1 MKNPISERVRKVKPS
16 ATIAISSKAM
26 EMRSAGVDVISMSAG
41 EPDFDTPEYIKDA
54 AKMAMDSGMTKYTQ
68 VDGLPDLK
76 HAIINKFSEDNQL
89 IYDPENILV
98 STGAK
103 QTLYNLFQA
112 ILGPG
117 DEVIIISP
125 YWVSYPDM
133 VLLADAKPVIVDTF
147 QENNFALKINA
158 FADAINDKTKLV
170 IINSPSNPTGITFS
184 RSDYESIGAI
194 LQNHPDVYVATDDM
208 YEYIYWGDEPFISF
222 AQACP
227 SLFDRTITI
236 NGVSKSYAMTGWRI
250 GYCGGPSDV
259 IGGMKKVQSQST
271 SNASSISQAAAIAA
285 LNGSK
290 DEIYSMVEQYK
301 LRHDYLYTAL
311 NDIDGFKT
319 TPGTGAFYLFPDVTN
334 VIEQI
339 GFSDDVE
346 LSEYL
351 IEKANV
357 AVVPGSA
364 FGSPGYIRLS
374 YATSLELIKEA
385 VKRISNTLV
394 YHA

>member
-1 MKNPISERVRKVKPS
+1 MNNPISERVRKVKPS

-26 EMRSAGVDVISMSAG
+26 EMRSAGINVISMSAG
-41 EPDFDTPEYIKDA
+41 EPDFDTPEHIKDA
-54 AKMAMDSGMTKYTQ
+54 AKAAMDSGKTKYTQ
-68 VDGLPDLK
+68 VDGTPELK
-76 HAIINKFSEDNQL
+76 EAIINKFNDDNDLSYQ
-89 IYDPENILV
+89 PENILV

-112 ILGPG
+112 ILGDG

-133 VLLADAKPVIVDTF
+133 VLLADAKPVFIDTH
-147 QENNFALKINA
+147 QENNFSLDLNA
-158 FADAINDKTKLV
+158 FSNAINERTKLV

-184 RSDYESIGAI
+184 RSDYESIGAV
-194 LQNHPDVYVATDDM
+194 LENYPNVYVATDDM
-208 YEYIYWGDEPFISF
+208 YEYIYWGDEPFVSF

-250 GYCGGPSDV
+250 GYCGGPADV
-259 IGGMKKVQSQST
+259 IGAMKKVQSQST
-271 SNASSISQAAAIAA
+271 SNPSSISQAATVAA

-290 DEIYSMVEQYK
+290 DEVFSMVEQYK
-301 LRHDYLYTAL
+301 LRHDYLCSAL
-311 NDIDGFKT
+311 NDIEGFKT
-319 TPGTGAFYLFPDVTN
+319 SPGTGAFYLFPDVKN
-334 VIEQI
+334 VIEKK

-351 IEKANV
+351 IETANV

-364 FGSPGYIRLS
+364 FGSIGYIRLS
-374 YATSLELIKEA
+374 YATGLEQIKEA
-385 VKRISNTLV
+385 VERITKSLV
-394 YHA
+394 

>member
-1 MKNPISERVRKVKPS
+1 MNNPISERVRKVKPS

-26 EMRSAGVDVISMSAG
+26 EMRSAGINVISMSAG
-41 EPDFDTPEYIKDA
+41 EPDFDTPEHIKDA
-54 AKMAMDSGMTKYTQ
+54 AKAAMDSGKTKYTQ
-68 VDGLPDLK
+68 VDGTPELK
-76 HAIINKFSEDNQL
+76 EAIINKFNDDNDLSYQ
-89 IYDPENILV
+89 PENILV

-112 ILGPG
+112 ILGDG

-133 VLLADAKPVIVDTF
+133 VLLADAKPVFIDTH
-147 QENNFALKINA
+147 QENNFSLDLNA
-158 FADAINDKTKLV
+158 FSNAINERTKLV
-170 IINSPSNPTGITFS
+170 IINSPSNPTGITFT
-184 RSDYESIGAI
+184 RSDYESIGAV
-194 LQNHPDVYVATDDM
+194 LEDYPSVYVATDDM
-208 YEYIYWGDEPFISF
+208 YEYIYWGDEPFVSF

-250 GYCGGPSDV
+250 GYCGGPADV
-259 IGGMKKVQSQST
+259 IGAMKKVQSQST
-271 SNASSISQAAAIAA
+271 SNPSSISQAATVAA

-290 DEIYSMVEQYK
+290 DEVFSMVEQYK
-301 LRHDYLYTAL
+301 LRHDYFCSAL
-311 NDIDGFKT
+311 NDIEGFKT
-319 TPGTGAFYLFPDVTN
+319 SPGTGAFYLFPDVKN
-334 VIEQI
+334 VIEKK

-351 IEKANV
+351 IETANV

-364 FGSPGYIRLS
+364 FGSIGYIRLS
-374 YATSLELIKEA
+374 YATGLEQIKEA
-385 VKRISNTLV
+385 VERITKSLV
-394 YHA
+394 

>member
-1 MKNPISERVRKVKPS
+1 MNNPISERVRKVKPS

-26 EMRSAGVDVISMSAG
+26 EMRSAGINVISMSAG
-41 EPDFDTPEYIKDA
+41 EPDFDTPQHIKDA
-54 AKMAMDSGMTKYTQ
+54 AKAAMDNGMTKYTQ
-68 VDGLPDLK
+68 VDGTPELK
-76 HAIINKFSEDNQL
+76 EAIINKFSDDNEL
-89 IYDPENILV
+89 SYKPENILV

-112 ILGPG
+112 ILGDG

-133 VLLADAKPVIVDTF
+133 VLLADAKPVFVDTF
-147 QENNFALKINA
+147 QENNFSLDLNA
-158 FADAINDKTKLV
+158 FSNAINERTKLV

-184 RSDYESIGAI
+184 RSDYESIGAV
-194 LQNHPDVYVATDDM
+194 LENYPNLYVATDDM
-208 YEYIYWGDEPFISF
+208 YEYIYWGDEPFVSF

-250 GYCGGPSDV
+250 GYCGGPADV
-259 IGGMKKVQSQST
+259 IGAMKKVQSQST
-271 SNASSISQAAAIAA
+271 SNPSSISQAATVAA

-290 DEIYSMVEQYK
+290 DEVFSMVEQYK
-301 LRHDYLYTAL
+301 IRHDYLCSAL
-311 NDIDGFKT
+311 NAIEGFKT
-319 TPGTGAFYLFPDVTN
+319 SPGTGAFYLFPDVKN
-334 VIEQI
+334 VIEKK

-351 IEKANV
+351 IETANV

-364 FGSPGYIRLS
+364 FGSIGYIRLS
-374 YATSLELIKEA
+374 YATGLEQIKEA
-385 VKRISNTLV
+385 VERISKSL
-394 YHA
+394 A

>member
-1 MKNPISERVRKVKPS
+1 MNNPISKRVRKVKPS

-26 EMRSAGVDVISMSAG
+26 EMRSAGIDVISMSAG

-54 AKMAMDSGMTKYTQ
+54 AKAAMDKGMTKYTQ
-68 VDGLPDLK
+68 VDGVPDLK
-76 HAIINKFSEDNQL
+76 EAIINKFRDDNELKYQ
-89 IYDPENILV
+89 PENILV

-112 ILGPG
+112 ILGDG

-133 VLLADAKPVIVDTF
+133 VLLADATPVFVDTF
-147 QENNFALKINA
+147 QENDFSIDLNA
-158 FADAINDKTKLV
+158 FADALNDRTKLV

-194 LQNHPDVYVATDDM
+194 LENYPDVYVATDDM
-208 YEYIYWGDEPFISF
+208 YEYIYWGDQPFVSF

-227 SLFDRTITI
+227 ALFDRTITI

-250 GYCGGPSDV
+250 GYCGGPADV
-259 IGGMKKVQSQST
+259 IGAMKKIQSQST
-271 SNASSISQAAAIAA
+271 SNPSSISQAATIAA

-290 DEIYSMVEQYK
+290 DEVYAMVEQYK
-301 LRHDYLYTAL
+301 IRHDYFCNAL
-311 NDIDGFKT
+311 NAIKGFKT
-319 TPGTGAFYLFPDVTN
+319 SPGTGAFYLFPDVKN
-334 VIEQI
+334 VIEEK
-339 GFSDDVE
+339 GFKDDIE

-351 IEKANV
+351 IESANV

-364 FGSPGYIRLS
+364 FGSTGYIRLS
-374 YATSLELIKEA
+374 YATSLDQIKEA
-385 VKRISNTLV
+385 VERITKSL
-394 YHA
+394 A

>member
-1 MKNPISERVRKVKPS
+1 MKNPLSERVIKVKPS

-68 VDGLPDLK
+68 VDGVPDLK
-76 HAIINKFSEDNQL
+76 QAIINKFSEDNDL

-147 QENNFALKINA
+147 QENDFALDISA
-158 FADAINDKTKLV
+158 LADAINDKTKLV

-259 IGGMKKVQSQST
+259 ISGMKKVQRQST

-290 DEIYSMVEQYK
+290 DEIQSMVEQYK
-301 LRHDYLYTAL
+301 LRHDYLCASL

-319 TPGTGAFYLFPDVTN
+319 TAGTGAFYLFPDVKN
-334 VIEQI
+334 LIEKK

-346 LSEYL
+346 LSQYL

-385 VKRISNTLV
+385 VNRISNSLD
-394 YHA
+394 

>member
-1 MKNPISERVRKVKPS
+1 MKNPISERVKKVKPS

-26 EMRSAGVDVISMSAG
+26 EMRSAGIDVISMSAG
-41 EPDFDTPEYIKDA
+41 EPDFDTPEHIKDA
-54 AKMAMDSGMTKYTQ
+54 AKVAMDDGMTKYTQ
-68 VDGLPDLK
+68 VDGLPELK
-76 HAIINKFSEDNQL
+76 QAIINKFRDDNEL
-89 IYDPENILV
+89 IYHPENILV

-133 VLLADAKPVIVDTF
+133 VLLADAKPIIVDTF
-147 QENNFALKINA
+147 QKNDFSLDLSSFKEALNER
-158 FADAINDKTKLV
+158 TKLV
-170 IINSPSNPTGITFS
+170 IINSPSNPTGITFG

-194 LQNHPDVYVATDDM
+194 LEDHPDVYVATDDM
-208 YEYIYWGDEPFISF
+208 YEYIYWGEEPFVSF

-250 GYCGGPSDV
+250 GYCGGPTDV
-259 IGGMKKVQSQST
+259 IGAMKKVQSQST
-271 SNASSISQAAAIAA
+271 SNPSSISQAATIAA

-290 DEIYSMVEQYK
+290 DEIYAMVEQYK
-301 LRHDYLYTAL
+301 LRHDYLCNAL

-319 TPGTGAFYLFPDVTN
+319 SPGSGAFYLFPDVKN
-334 VIEQI
+334 VIKNK

-346 LSEYL
+346 LSQYF
-351 IEKANV
+351 IEEAKV
-357 AVVPGSA
+357 AVIPGSA
-364 FGSPGYIRLS
+364 FGSKGYIRLS
-374 YATSLELIKEA
+374 YATSHEQIKEA
-385 VKRISNTLV
+385 VERISNSLN
-394 YHA
+394 

>member
-68 VDGLPDLK
+68 VDGFPDLK
-76 HAIINKFSEDNQL
+76 QAIINKFSEDNDL
-89 IYDPENILV
+89 IYDHENILV

-147 QENNFALKINA
+147 QENDFALDISA

-194 LQNHPDVYVATDDM
+194 LQNHPDVYLATDDM
-208 YEYIYWGDEPFISF
+208 YEYIFWGDEPFISF

-301 LRHDYLYTAL
+301 LRHDYLCTAL
-311 NDIDGFKT
+311 NDTDGFKT

-346 LSEYL
+346 LSQYL

-374 YATSLELIKEA
+374 YATSLELITEA
-385 VKRISNTLV
+385 VDRISNSLD
-394 YHA
+394 

>member
-1 MKNPISERVRKVKPS
+1 MNNPISERVRKVKPS

-26 EMRSAGVDVISMSAG
+26 EMRSAGINVISMSAG
-41 EPDFDTPEYIKDA
+41 EPDFDTPEHIKDA
-54 AKMAMDSGMTKYTQ
+54 AKAAMDSGKTKYTQ
-68 VDGLPDLK
+68 VDGTPELK
-76 HAIINKFSEDNQL
+76 EAIINKFNDDNDLSYQ
-89 IYDPENILV
+89 PENILV

-112 ILGPG
+112 ILGDG

-133 VLLADAKPVIVDTF
+133 VLLADAKPVFIDTY
-147 QENNFALKINA
+147 QENNFSLDLNA
-158 FADAINDKTKLV
+158 FSDAINEKTKLV
-170 IINSPSNPTGITFS
+170 IINSPSNPTGITFT
-184 RSDYESIGAI
+184 RSDYESIGAV
-194 LQNHPDVYVATDDM
+194 LEDYPSVYVATDDM
-208 YEYIYWGDEPFISF
+208 YEYIYWGDEPFVSF

-250 GYCGGPSDV
+250 GYCGGPADV
-259 IGGMKKVQSQST
+259 IGAMKKVQSQST
-271 SNASSISQAAAIAA
+271 SNPSSISQAATVAA

-290 DEIYSMVEQYK
+290 DEVFSMVEQYK
-301 LRHDYLYTAL
+301 LRHDYFCSAL
-311 NDIDGFKT
+311 NDIEGFKT
-319 TPGTGAFYLFPDVTN
+319 SPGTGAFYLFPDVKN
-334 VIEQI
+334 VIEKK

-351 IEKANV
+351 IETANV

-364 FGSPGYIRLS
+364 FGSIGYIRLS
-374 YATSLELIKEA
+374 YATGLEQIKEA
-385 VKRISNTLV
+385 VERITKSLV
-394 YHA
+394 

>member
-1 MKNPISERVRKVKPS
+1 MNNPISERVRKVKPS

-26 EMRSAGVDVISMSAG
+26 EMRSAGINVISMSAG
-41 EPDFDTPEYIKDA
+41 EPDFDTPQHIKDA
-54 AKMAMDSGMTKYTQ
+54 AKAAMDNGMTKYTQ
-68 VDGLPDLK
+68 VDGTPELK
-76 HAIINKFSEDNQL
+76 EAIIKKFSDDNDLSYQ
-89 IYDPENILV
+89 PENILV

-112 ILGPG
+112 ILGDG

-133 VLLADAKPVIVDTF
+133 VLLADAKPVFVDTF
-147 QENNFALKINA
+147 QENNFSLDLNA
-158 FADAINDKTKLV
+158 FSNAINEKTKLV

-184 RSDYESIGAI
+184 RSDYEAIGAI
-194 LQNHPDVYVATDDM
+194 LENYPNAYVATDDM
-208 YEYIYWGDEPFISF
+208 YEYIYWGEEPFVSF

-227 SLFDRTITI
+227 ALFDRTITI

-250 GYCGGPSDV
+250 GYCGGPIDV
-259 IGGMKKVQSQST
+259 IGAMKKVQSQST
-271 SNASSISQAAAIAA
+271 SNPSSISQAATIAA

-290 DEIYSMVEQYK
+290 DEIYTMVEQYK
-301 LRHDYLYTAL
+301 IRHDYLCSAL
-311 NDIDGFKT
+311 NAIEGFKT
-319 TPGTGAFYLFPDVTN
+319 SPGTGAFYLFPDVKN
-334 VIEQI
+334 VIEKK

-351 IEKANV
+351 IESANV

-364 FGSPGYIRLS
+364 FGSKGYIRLS
-374 YATSLELIKEA
+374 YATSLENIKEA
-385 VKRISNTLV
+385 VERISKSLS
-394 YHA
+394 

>member
-68 VDGLPDLK
+68 VDGVPDLK
-76 HAIINKFSEDNQL
+76 QAIINKFSEDNDL

-147 QENNFALKINA
+147 QENDFALDISA

-184 RSDYESIGAI
+184 KADYESIGAI
-194 LQNHPDVYVATDDM
+194 LENYPDVYIATDDM

-301 LRHDYLYTAL
+301 LRHDYLCSAL

-319 TPGTGAFYLFPDVTN
+319 TPGTGAFYLFPNVSN
-334 VIEQI
+334 VIEKK

-346 LSEYL
+346 LSQYL

-385 VKRISNTLV
+385 VNRISNSLD
-394 YHA
+394 

>member
-1 MKNPISERVRKVKPS
+1 MNNPISERVRKVKPS

-26 EMRSAGVDVISMSAG
+26 EMRSAGINVISMSAG
-41 EPDFDTPEYIKDA
+41 EPDFDTPKHIKDA
-54 AKMAMDSGMTKYTQ
+54 AKAAMDNGMTKYTQ
-68 VDGLPDLK
+68 VDGVPELK
-76 HAIINKFSEDNQL
+76 EAIIKKFRNDNEL
-89 IYDPENILV
+89 SYKPENILV

-112 ILGPG
+112 ILGDG

-133 VLLADAKPVIVDTF
+133 VLLADAKPVFVDTF
-147 QENNFALKINA
+147 QENNFSLDLNA
-158 FADAINDKTKLV
+158 FSNAINEKKKLV
-170 IINSPSNPTGITFS
+170 IINSPSNPTGITFT

-194 LQNHPDVYVATDDM
+194 LENYPKAYVATDDM
-208 YEYIYWGDEPFISF
+208 YEYIYWGKEPFVSF

-227 SLFDRTITI
+227 ALFDRTITI

-250 GYCGGPSDV
+250 GYCGGPTDV
-259 IGGMKKVQSQST
+259 IGAMKKVQSQST
-271 SNASSISQAAAIAA
+271 SNPSSISQAATIAA

-290 DEIYSMVEQYK
+290 DEIYTMVEQYK
-301 LRHDYLYTAL
+301 IRHDYLCSAL
-311 NDIDGFKT
+311 NAIEGFKT
-319 TPGTGAFYLFPDVTN
+319 SPGTGAFYLFPDVKN
-334 VIEQI
+334 VIEKK

-351 IEKANV
+351 IESANV

-364 FGSPGYIRLS
+364 FGSKGYIRLS
-374 YATSLELIKEA
+374 YATSLESIKEA
-385 VKRISNTLV
+385 VERISKSLS
-394 YHA
+394 

>member
-1 MKNPISERVRKVKPS
+1 MNNPISERVRKVKPS

-26 EMRSAGVDVISMSAG
+26 EMRSAGINVISMSAG
-41 EPDFDTPEYIKDA
+41 EPDFDTPQHIKDA
-54 AKMAMDSGMTKYTQ
+54 AKAAMDNGMTKYTQ
-68 VDGLPDLK
+68 VDGTPELK
-76 HAIINKFSEDNQL
+76 EAIIKKFRNDNEL
-89 IYDPENILV
+89 SYKPENILV

-112 ILGPG
+112 ILGDG

-133 VLLADAKPVIVDTF
+133 VLLADAKPVFVDTF
-147 QENNFALKINA
+147 QENNFSLDLNA
-158 FADAINDKTKLV
+158 FSNAINEKTKLV

-194 LQNHPDVYVATDDM
+194 LENFPNTYVATDDM
-208 YEYIYWGDEPFISF
+208 YEYIYWGEEPFVSF

-227 SLFDRTITI
+227 ALFDRTITI

-250 GYCGGPSDV
+250 GYCGGPTDV
-259 IGGMKKVQSQST
+259 IGAMKKVQSQST
-271 SNASSISQAAAIAA
+271 SNPSSISQAATIAA

-290 DEIYSMVEQYK
+290 DEIYTMVEQYK
-301 LRHDYLYTAL
+301 IRHDYLCSAL
-311 NDIDGFKT
+311 NAIEGFKT
-319 TPGTGAFYLFPDVTN
+319 SPGTGAFYLFPDVKN
-334 VIEQI
+334 VIENK
-339 GFSDDVE
+339 GFSDDME

-351 IEKANV
+351 IESANV

-364 FGSPGYIRLS
+364 FGSKGYIRLS
-374 YATSLELIKEA
+374 YATSLEQIKEA
-385 VKRISNTLV
+385 VNRISKSLD
-394 YHA
+394 

>member
-1 MKNPISERVRKVKPS
+1 MNNPISKRVRKVKPS

-26 EMRSAGVDVISMSAG
+26 EMRSAGIDVISMSAG

-54 AKMAMDSGMTKYTQ
+54 AKAAMDRGMTKYTQ
-68 VDGLPDLK
+68 VDGVPELK
-76 HAIINKFSEDNQL
+76 EAIINKFSEDNELKYQ
-89 IYDPENILV
+89 PANILV

-112 ILGPG
+112 ILGDG

-133 VLLADAKPVIVDTF
+133 VLLADASPVFVDTF
-147 QENNFALKINA
+147 QENDFSIDLNA
-158 FADAINDKTKLV
+158 FEDAVNDRTKLV
-170 IINSPSNPTGITFS
+170 IINSPSNPTGISFS

-194 LQNHPDVYVATDDM
+194 LENYPDVYVATDDM
-208 YEYIYWGDEPFISF
+208 YEYIYWGDQSFVSF

-227 SLFDRTITI
+227 ALFDRTITI

-250 GYCGGPSDV
+250 GYCGGPTDV
-259 IGGMKKVQSQST
+259 IGAMKKIQSQST
-271 SNASSISQAAAIAA
+271 SNPSSISQAATIAA

-290 DEIYSMVEQYK
+290 DEVYAMVEQYK
-301 LRHDYLYTAL
+301 IRHDYFCNAL
-311 NDIDGFKT
+311 NAIKGFKT
-319 TPGTGAFYLFPDVTN
+319 SPGTGAFYLFPDVKN
-334 VIEQI
+334 VIEEK
-339 GFSDDVE
+339 GFKDDIE

-351 IEKANV
+351 IESANV

-364 FGSPGYIRLS
+364 FGSTGYIRLS
-374 YATSLELIKEA
+374 YATSLDQIKEA
-385 VKRISNTLV
+385 VERISKSL
-394 YHA
+394 A

>member
-1 MKNPISERVRKVKPS
+1 MKNPLSERVIKVKPS

-68 VDGLPDLK
+68 VDGVPDLK
-76 HAIINKFSEDNQL
+76 QAIINKFSEDNDL

-147 QENNFALKINA
+147 QENDFALDISA

-170 IINSPSNPTGITFS
+170 IINSPSNPTGITLS

-271 SNASSISQAAAIAA
+271 SNASSISQAATISA
-285 LNGSK
+285 LNGPK

-301 LRHDYLYTAL
+301 LRHDYLCSAL

-319 TPGTGAFYLFPDVTN
+319 TPGTGAFYLFPDVKN
-334 VIEQI
+334 VIEKK

-346 LSEYL
+346 LSQYL

-357 AVVPGSA
+357 AVIPGSA

-385 VKRISNTLV
+385 VKRISNSLD
-394 YHA
+394 

>member
-1 MKNPISERVRKVKPS
+1 MKNPLSERVIKVKPS

-68 VDGLPDLK
+68 VDGVPDLK
-76 HAIINKFSEDNQL
+76 QAIINKFSEDNDL
-89 IYDPENILV
+89 VYDPENILV

-147 QENNFALKINA
+147 QENDFALDISA

-184 RSDYESIGAI
+184 RSDYKSIGAI

-271 SNASSISQAAAIAA
+271 SNASSISQAAAITA

-301 LRHDYLYTAL
+301 LRHDYLCAAL

-334 VIEQI
+334 VIEQK
-339 GFSDDVE
+339 GFADDVE
-346 LSEYL
+346 LSQYL

-374 YATSLELIKEA
+374 YATNLELIKEA
-385 VKRISNTLV
+385 VNRISNSLD
-394 YHA
+394 